1 MTTYNT
7 LNPIGST
14 AVKDLYD
21 NAENLDTAVN
31 TEEKTWVDRLGRTRL
46 SMEGMSQAA
55 GDATMAIEAA
65 QRSIAAADESEAA
78 RDIAL
83 QAAELAQNS
92 SASIFRPTLA
102 QLQAVTDRPANSP
115 GVVTNDPDPS
125 KNGYYVWS
133 GTSWDRS
140 AVQPANSEQLA
151 ETNRG
156 VEFAIAR
163 AFSAQQTWAL
173 PNRSF
178 DLSDPV
184 RLVCSRSGEILWYHE
199 PQTGRL
205 RARYAS
211 SDRLWAYPYRSF
223 LDNFMLPTVDAA
235 GRVVGDLSAGKS
247 AAFDSGAPLHASFDA
262 ESGILKCS
270 WRHGDAEMW
279 RTTYQRNGFNDLW
292 NWRSDEVAP
301 LGDPTLAAWVTVP
314 GRVTSSDSFPPL
326 QVVALADGDGSTTV
340 IYTGGNHGSN
350 GDASGLKTA
359 RMVSLQISVDSR
371 VLQEGESF
379 SGYVDRVA
387 MRWENELM
395 GYNTVSLGRYILRQ
409 AFDFAIRPGDVSGY
423 CSVRALEAIGMRV
436 DNSLQ
441 HFAAA
446 YETYHFYS
454 GQSPERLNIADA
466 TSDTNSGP
474 KNTYP
479 SWASV
484 LAGPYGYH
492 GVWSD
497 RSYGAGG
504 GQYLHGSAA
513 FFRYGGNGKFY
524 SNVLGGGGVVD
535 EFPAGQ
541 GYDWHAGYFY
551 APLVEGIDSAFTFT
565 KRRRPHLGY
574 SALSASSG
582 LVKLPDY
589 VAGAEVQ
596 DVGVDG
602 VFGISISASG
612 YVAAAKLI
620 EV

>member
-1 MTTYNT
+1 MAGYITRQELLDASVDAGT
-7 LNPIGST
+7 LDKFANGS
-14 AVKDLYD
+14 VGQPNINRVGSDVS
-21 NAENLDTAVN
+21 NLETI
-31 TEEKTWVDRLGRTRL
+31 RLEAL
-46 SMEGMSQAA
+46 EAAA
-55 GDATMAIEAA
+55 GAANLKTYLTRSAMEADAT
-65 QRSIAAADESEAA
+65 QPV
-78 RDIAL
+78 
-83 QAAELAQNS
+83 
-92 SASIFRPTLA
+92 PTMG
-102 QLQAVTDRPANSP
+102 Q
-115 GVVTNDPDPS
+115 VTNDPIQENNQYYS
-125 KNGYYVWS
+125 WNGSSWVVS
-133 GTSWDRS
+133 GI
-140 AVQPANSEQLA
+140 QPANSRQLA
-151 ETNRG
+151 ATNRN
-156 VEFAIAR
+156 VDFAIAR
-163 AFSAQQTWAL
+163 AIAAQQTWAL

-178 DLSDPV
+178 DLSDPI

-199 PQTGRL
+199 PQSGRL

-211 SDRLWAYPYRSF
+211 SDRLWAYPYRF
-223 LDNFMLPTVDAA
+223 FFDNFMLPTVDAA

-247 AAFDSGAPLHASFDA
+247 EALSSGAPLHASFDA
-262 ESGILKCS
+262 ESGVLKCS
-270 WRHGDAEMW
+270 WRHGEAEMW

-326 QVVALADGDGSTTV
+326 QVSALADGDGSTTV

-359 RMVSLQISVDSR
+359 RMVSLQISVDDR

-409 AFDFAIRPGDVSGY
+409 VFDFSIRPGDVSGY

-454 GQSPERLNIADA
+454 GQSTERLNIADA

-574 SALSASSG
+574 SALSVSSG